1 MKSKRKYSILE
12 SKTEKE
18 YTIYLVNLDVVKL
31 LIDGYKY
38 KLLWIR
44 FKNMIIDLYNVED
57 LINDSN
63 IKRKLAYIIIS
74 NRMNDIDNIINE
86 YRISYKYVF

>member
-63 IKRKLAYIIIS
+63 IKRKLAYIII
-74 NRMNDIDNIINE
+74 
-86 YRISYKYVF
+86 